1 MYRPGRRVTSL
12 ARPVYCIYIKS
23 VRVSYDPAKREWT
36 LTHRGLDFEDATL
49 VFDGLTAEVEDR
61 RRDYGETR
69 IICFGVL
76 EGRLVVIG
84 YTPRGT
90 MRHIFSMR
98 KANDREQARFAPY
111 FGL

>member
-1 MYRPGRRVTSL
+1 M
-12 ARPVYCIYIKS
+12 
-23 VRVSYDPAKREWT
+23 RVSYDPAKREWT

-49 VFDGLTAEVEDR
+49 VFDGLTAEVEDQR
-61 RRDYGETR
+61 REYGETR

-84 YTPRGT
+84 YTLRGAV
-90 MRHIFSMR
+90 RHIFSMR